1 MSDGFSGGTDVDCLW
16 EEMCILELWLLKCS
30 ENQNLH
36 DSDFSHCNS
45 FVFNRENV
53 AEIQKQHCVQ
63 FYDPH

>member
-1 MSDGFSGGTDVDCLW
+1 MYPGVVV
-16 EEMCILELWLLKCS
+16 IKI